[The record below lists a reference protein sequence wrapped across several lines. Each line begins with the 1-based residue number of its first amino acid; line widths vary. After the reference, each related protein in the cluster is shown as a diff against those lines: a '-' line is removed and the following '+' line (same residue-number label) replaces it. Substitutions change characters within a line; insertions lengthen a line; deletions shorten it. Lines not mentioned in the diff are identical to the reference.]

1 MADSRPTMSLKN
13 LLSKVPALLPSTEE
27 AWPKPEPKE
36 DASAHHLEA
45 SYRNSPLYSATSR
58 PTLDEFLRTNYL
70 MIPEFVKQVNEAK
83 KASGIEESEKDVQST
98 ACCQQSLKETT
109 PSVHFL
115 AEQNTGKDVETKQGA
130 VKLTEEIEISRTITG
145 GKKSTLNLQ
154 KQINSEEIEVPPPQK
169 PKPRVKKVMKGGCL
183 VIIPAPQP
191 RNRSVHNTPTSAENI
206 IKSDKA
212 TATLADPKQLE
223 NHPKEALKDKNFEN
237 TNGSQAR
244 LKDVD
249 QKSSSV
255 HPKEGKQHLQ
265 SNILSG
271 EHKQKQVTLAS
282 FCDTDIMEE
291 TSQDPVRSPSK
302 KRASVCKEG
311 DKSLHSRDIQDEEPV
326 IEISNGHCVTSQ
338 KEEVNKNSA
347 EILRKLKNLPARRG
361 DLPQE
366 LKKSNVISS
375 KAVTEV
381 TEKTDGNYEKNAALL
396 AADPEEISIGNKLI
410 DNLQDE
416 AVVKPANKERDHVE
430 QREDDSV
437 EGLRMNQEKI
447 DIDYKHSTSEDGVL
461 YGNNHFCDDLT
472 SVYVEGHD
480 VTTANDS
487 NNSGT
492 ANGSSMCNYDKSDDG
507 DSGDDGDGDR
517 DDDDDHDDDHHD
529 DDDDN
534 DENGDIHDD
543 EGSSKYTEKGKD
555 DNETSDNKDHDDHN
569 GQGGEESVSTN
580 GKISVK
586 VSEDEYA
593 ELVMDD
599 TNSDGEDE
607 GDDFNPRDSDDD
619 SDEEEGEIKSDY
631 EPEDMHLNSDT
642 EDCTGGITFYQDTT
656 QRKSKNHFRNMQRKK
671 RKAKNQRK
679 KASRKRAKAE
689 KKVCTCKRIC
699 K

>member
-13 LLSKVPALLPSTEE
+13 LLSKVPALLPLTEE
-27 AWPKPEPKE
+27 AWPKPAPKE
-36 DASAHHLEA
+36 DAPAHHLEA
-45 SYRNSPLYSATSR
+45 RYRNSPLYSATSR

-98 ACCQQSLKETT
+98 ACCQQSLKETA
-109 PSVHFL
+109 PSAHFL
-115 AEQNTGKDVETKQGA
+115 AEQNAGKDVENKQGA

-145 GKKSTLNLQ
+145 GKKSTLNSQ
-154 KQINSEEIEVPPPQK
+154 KQIASEDIEVPPPQK

-191 RNRSVHNTPTSAENI
+191 RNRSVLNTPTSAENI

-212 TATLADPKQLE
+212 NVTLADPKQLE
-223 NHPKEALKDKNFEN
+223 SHPKEALKEKNFEN
-237 TNGSQAR
+237 TSGSQAR
-244 LKDVD
+244 RKDVD

-265 SNILSG
+265 SDILSG

-282 FCDTDIMEE
+282 FCDTDIMEGS
-291 TSQDPVRSPSK
+291 SQDPVRSPSK

-311 DKSLHSRDIQDEEPV
+311 DKSLHSSDIQDEEPV

-338 KEEVNKNSA
+338 KQEVNKNSG
-347 EILRKLKNLPARRG
+347 EILLKFKNLPARRG
-361 DLPQE
+361 NLPQE
-366 LKKSNVISS
+366 PKESNIISS
-375 KAVTEV
+375 KAVTE
-381 TEKTDGNYEKNAALL
+381 KTDRNYEKNAALL
-396 AADPEEISIGNKLI
+396 AADPEEISIGNKLM
-410 DNLQDE
+410 DNLRDE
-416 AVVKPANKERDHVE
+416 VVVKPANKERDHVE
-430 QREDDSV
+430 EREDDSV

-447 DIDYKHSTSEDGVL
+447 DIDDKHSTSEDGVL
-461 YGNNHFCDDLT
+461 FGNNHFCDDLT

-480 VTTANDS
+480 VTTANDG
-487 NNSGT
+487 NHRGT

-507 DSGDDGDGDR
+507 DGGDDDDDDR
-517 DDDDDHDDDHHD
+517 DDDDNDDDS
-529 DDDDN
+529 
-534 DENGDIHDD
+534 DESGNIHDD
-543 EGSSKYTEKGKD
+543 EGSSKYTEKDKD
-555 DNETSDNKDHDDHN
+555 DNETSDDEDDDDRN
-569 GQGGEESVSTN
+569 GQRGEESVSTN

-599 TNSDGEDE
+599 TNSDREDE
-607 GDDFNPRDSDDD
+607 QDEFNPRDSDDD

-689 KKVCTCKRIC
+689 KKVCTCKHIC

>member
-1 MADSRPTMSLKN
+1 MADSRLTMSLKN
-13 LLSKVPALLPSTEE
+13 LLSKVPALLPLTEE
-27 AWPKPEPKE
+27 VWPKSAPKE
-36 DASAHHLEA
+36 DAPAHHLEA

-83 KASGIEESEKDVQST
+83 KASGIEESEKDVQIT

-109 PSVHFL
+109 PSVHFV
-115 AEQNTGKDVETKQGA
+115 AEQNTGKDVENKQGA

-145 GKKSTLNLQ
+145 GKKSTLNSQ
-154 KQINSEEIEVPPPQK
+154 KQITSEEIEVPPPQK

-212 TATLADPKQLE
+212 TVTSADPKQLE
-223 NHPKEALKDKNFEN
+223 SHPKEALKEKNFEN

-265 SNILSG
+265 SDILSG
-271 EHKQKQVTLAS
+271 EHKQKPVTLAS
-282 FCDTDIMEE
+282 FCNTDIMEE
-291 TSQDPVRSPSK
+291 SSQDPVGSPSK

-311 DKSLHSRDIQDEEPV
+311 DKSMHSRDIQDEEPV

-338 KEEVNKNSA
+338 KEEVNKNSG
-347 EILRKLKNLPARRG
+347 EILLKLKNLPARRG

-366 LKKSNVISS
+366 PKKSNVISS
-375 KAVTEV
+375 KAVTG
-381 TEKTDGNYEKNAALL
+381 KTDRNYEKNAALL
-396 AADPEEISIGNKLI
+396 AADPEEISIGNKLM

-430 QREDDSV
+430 EREDDSV

-447 DIDYKHSTSEDGVL
+447 DIDDKHSTSEDGVL

-480 VTTANDS
+480 VTAANDG

-507 DSGDDGDGDR
+507 DRDDDDGDG
-517 DDDDDHDDDHHD
+517 D

-534 DENGDIHDD
+534 DESGNIHDD
-543 EGSSKYTEKGKD
+543 EGSTKYTEKDKG
-555 DNETSDNKDHDDHN
+555 DNETSDDEDQDDRN

-599 TNSDGEDE
+599 TNSDREDE
-607 GDDFNPRDSDDD
+607 QDEFNPRDSDDD

-679 KASRKRAKAE
+679 KASRKKAKAE

-699 K
+699 KQ

>member
-13 LLSKVPALLPSTEE
+13 LLSKVPALLPLTEE
-27 AWPKPEPKE
+27 VWSKSALKE
-36 DASAHHLEA
+36 DAPAHHLEA

-98 ACCQQSLKETT
+98 ACCQQSLKDTT
-109 PSVHFL
+109 PSVHLL
-115 AEQNTGKDVETKQGA
+115 AEQNTGKDVENKQGA
-130 VKLTEEIEISRTITG
+130 VKLTEEIEMSKTITG
-145 GKKSTLNLQ
+145 GKKSTLNSQ
-154 KQINSEEIEVPPPQK
+154 KQITSEEIEVPPPQK

-206 IKSDKA
+206 ITSDKA
-212 TATLADPKQLE
+212 TVTLADPKQLE
-223 NHPKEALKDKNFEN
+223 NHPKEEVKEKNFEN

-249 QKSSSV
+249 QKSSRV

-265 SNILSG
+265 SDILSG
-271 EHKQKQVTLAS
+271 EHKAKQVTLAS

-291 TSQDPVRSPSK
+291 SSQDLVRSPSK

-326 IEISNGHCVTSQ
+326 IEISNGHCLISQ
-338 KEEVNKNSA
+338 KEEVNKNSG
-347 EILRKLKNLPARRG
+347 EILLKLKNLPARRG

-366 LKKSNVISS
+366 PKKSNVISS
-375 KAVTEV
+375 KAVTE
-381 TEKTDGNYEKNAALL
+381 KTDRNYEKNAALL

-416 AVVKPANKERDHVE
+416 AVMKPTNKERDHVE
-430 QREDDSV
+430 EREGV
-437 EGLRMNQEKI
+437 EGLRMNQEKTGM
-447 DIDYKHSTSEDGVL
+447 DDKHSTSEDGVL

-472 SVYVEGHD
+472 SVYVEEHD
-480 VTTANDS
+480 VTTANDG

-507 DSGDDGDGDR
+507 DR
-517 DDDDDHDDDHHD
+517 DD

-534 DENGDIHDD
+534 DESGNINDD
-543 EGSSKYTEKGKD
+543 EGGTKYTEKDKD
-555 DNETSDNKDHDDHN
+555 DNERSDDEDHDDCN
-569 GQGGEESVSTN
+569 GQEGEESVSTN

-599 TNSDGEDE
+599 TNSDREDE
-607 GDDFNPRDSDDD
+607 QDEFNPRDSDDD

>member
-13 LLSKVPALLPSTEE
+13 LLSKVTALLPLTEE
-27 AWPKPEPKE
+27 VWPKSAPKE
-36 DASAHHLEA
+36 DAPAHHLEA

-115 AEQNTGKDVETKQGA
+115 AEQNTGKDVENKQGA
-130 VKLTEEIEISRTITG
+130 VKLTEEIEMSRTITG
-145 GKKSTLNLQ
+145 GKKSTLNSQ
-154 KQINSEEIEVPPPQK
+154 KQITSEEIEVPPPQK

-191 RNRSVHNTPTSAENI
+191 RNRSVHNTLTSAENI

-212 TATLADPKQLE
+212 TVTSADPKQLE
-223 NHPKEALKDKNFEN
+223 SHPKEALKEKNFEN

-249 QKSSSV
+249 QNSSSM
-255 HPKEGKQHLQ
+255 HRKEGKQHLQ
-265 SNILSG
+265 SDILSG
-271 EHKQKQVTLAS
+271 EHKQKPVTLAS
-282 FCDTDIMEE
+282 FCNTDIMEE
-291 TSQDPVRSPSK
+291 SSQDPVGSPSK
-302 KRASVCKEG
+302 KRASVCKER

-338 KEEVNKNSA
+338 KQEVNKNSG
-347 EILRKLKNLPARRG
+347 EILLKLKNLPARRG

-366 LKKSNVISS
+366 PKKSDVISS
-375 KAVTEV
+375 KAVTE
-381 TEKTDGNYEKNAALL
+381 KTDRNYEKNAALL
-396 AADPEEISIGNKLI
+396 AADPEETSIGNKLI

-430 QREDDSV
+430 EREDNSV
-437 EGLRMNQEKI
+437 VGRRMNQEKT
-447 DIDYKHSTSEDGVL
+447 DIDDKHSTSEDGVL
-461 YGNNHFCDDLT
+461 YRNNHLCDDLT

-480 VTTANDS
+480 VTTANDG

-492 ANGSSMCNYDKSDDG
+492 ANGNSMCNYDKSDDG
-507 DSGDDGDGDR
+507 D
-517 DDDDDHDDDHHD
+517 HDD

-534 DENGDIHDD
+534 DESGDIHDD
-543 EGSSKYTEKGKD
+543 EGSTKYTEKDKD
-555 DNETSDNKDHDDHN
+555 DNETSDDEDQDDHN
-569 GQGGEESVSTN
+569 GQGGEASVSTN

-599 TNSDGEDE
+599 TNSDREDE
-607 GDDFNPRDSDDD
+607 QDDFNPRDSDDD

-642 EDCTGGITFYQDTT
+642 EDCTGGITFYQDMT

>member
-1 MADSRPTMSLKN
+1 
-13 LLSKVPALLPSTEE
+13 
-27 AWPKPEPKE
+27 
-36 DASAHHLEA
+36 
-45 SYRNSPLYSATSR
+45 
-58 PTLDEFLRTNYL
+58 

-98 ACCQQSLKETT
+98 ACCQQSLKETA

-115 AEQNTGKDVETKQGA
+115 AEQNAGKDVENKQGA

-145 GKKSTLNLQ
+145 GKKVTLNSQ
-154 KQINSEEIEVPPPQK
+154 KQIASENIEVPPPQK

-212 TATLADPKQLE
+212 NVTLADPKQLE
-223 NHPKEALKDKNFEN
+223 SHPKEALKEKNFEN
-237 TNGSQAR
+237 TSGSQAR
-244 LKDVD
+244 MKDVD

-265 SNILSG
+265 ADILSG
-271 EHKQKQVTLAS
+271 EHKQKPVTLAS
-282 FCDTDIMEE
+282 FCDTNVMEE
-291 TSQDPVRSPSK
+291 SSQDLVRSPSK
-302 KRASVCKEG
+302 KRALVCKEG
-311 DKSLHSRDIQDEEPV
+311 DKSLYSRDIQDEEPV
-326 IEISNGHCVTSQ
+326 IEISNGHCVISQ
-338 KEEVNKNSA
+338 KQEVNKNLG
-347 EILRKLKNLPARRG
+347 EILLKLKNPPARRG
-361 DLPQE
+361 DLPLE
-366 LKKSNVISS
+366 PKKSNVISS
-375 KAVTEV
+375 KAL
-381 TEKTDGNYEKNAALL
+381 TEKTDRNYEKNAALL
-396 AADPEEISIGNKLI
+396 AADPEEISIGNKLM

-430 QREDDSV
+430 EREDDSV

-447 DIDYKHSTSEDGVL
+447 DIDDKHSTSEDGVL
-461 YGNNHFCDDLT
+461 YRNNHFCDDLT

-480 VTTANDS
+480 VTAANDG

-492 ANGSSMCNYDKSDDG
+492 ASGSSMCNNDKSDDG
-507 DSGDDGDGDR
+507 DSGDDDDGEL
-517 DDDDDHDDDHHD
+517 

-534 DENGDIHDD
+534 DDDNDESGNIHDN
-543 EGSSKYTEKGKD
+543 EGSTKYTEKDKD
-555 DNETSDNKDHDDHN
+555 DNETSDDGDHDDRN
-569 GQGGEESVSTN
+569 GQGGKESVSTN

-599 TNSDGEDE
+599 TNSDREDE
-607 GDDFNPRDSDDD
+607 QDEFNPRDSDDD
-619 SDEEEGEIKSDY
+619 SDEEDGEIKSDY

-689 KKVCTCKRIC
+689 KKVCTCKCIC

>member
-13 LLSKVPALLPSTEE
+13 LLSKVPALLPLTEE
-27 AWPKPEPKE
+27 AWPKLAPKE
-36 DASAHHLEA
+36 DAPAHHLEA

-98 ACCQQSLKETT
+98 ACCQQSLKETA

-115 AEQNTGKDVETKQGA
+115 AEQNAGKDVENKQGA
-130 VKLTEEIEISRTITG
+130 VKLTEEIEISRTIMG
-145 GKKSTLNLQ
+145 GKKVTLNSQ
-154 KQINSEEIEVPPPQK
+154 KQIASENIEVPPPQK

-212 TATLADPKQLE
+212 NVTLADPKQLE
-223 NHPKEALKDKNFEN
+223 SHPKEALKEKNFEN
-237 TNGSQAR
+237 TSGSQAR
-244 LKDVD
+244 QKDVD

-255 HPKEGKQHLQ
+255 HPKGGKQHLQ
-265 SNILSG
+265 SDILSG
-271 EHKQKQVTLAS
+271 EHKQKPVTLAS
-282 FCDTDIMEE
+282 FCDTDIMVES
-291 TSQDPVRSPSK
+291 SQDPVISPSK

-338 KEEVNKNSA
+338 KEEVNKNSG
-347 EILRKLKNLPARRG
+347 EILLKLKNLPARRG
-361 DLPQE
+361 DLPLE
-366 LKKSNVISS
+366 PKKSNVISS
-375 KAVTEV
+375 KAL
-381 TEKTDGNYEKNAALL
+381 TEKTDRNYEKNAALL
-396 AADPEEISIGNKLI
+396 AADPEEISIGNKLM

-430 QREDDSV
+430 EREDDSV

-447 DIDYKHSTSEDGVL
+447 DIDDKHSTSEDGVL
-461 YGNNHFCDDLT
+461 YRNNHLCDDLT

-480 VTTANDS
+480 VTTANDG

-507 DSGDDGDGDR
+507 DRDDDDGDGDN
-517 DDDDDHDDDHHD
+517 

-534 DENGDIHDD
+534 DESGNIHDD
-543 EGSSKYTEKGKD
+543 KGGTKYTEKDKD
-555 DNETSDNKDHDDHN
+555 HNETSDDEDHDDHN

-599 TNSDGEDE
+599 TNSDREDE
-607 GDDFNPRDSDDD
+607 QDDFNPRDSDDD